1 MAVPLLDNE
10 FMKYWS
16 KLSVVEKESL
26 LIVAKNYVQSK
37 LEESDIDDLRKN
49 IIQQERENYLQGKGQ
64 SYSWEQV
71 KALAQDKSKR
81 HAL

>member
-81 HAL
+81 NAL

>member
-10 FMKYWS
+10 FMKNWL

-26 LIVAKNYVQSK
+26 LIVAKNYVQLK
-37 LEESDIDDLRKN
+37 LEESEIDTLRKN
-49 IIQQERENYLQGKGQ
+49 IIQQERENYLHGKGH
-64 SYSWEQV
+64 SFSWEQV

-81 HAL
+81 NAL

>member
-16 KLSVVEKESL
+16 NLSVVEKESL
-26 LIVAKNYVQSK
+26 LSVAKNYVQSK

-49 IIQQERENYLQGKGQ
+49 IIQQERENYLQGRDSHIAGI
-64 SYSWEQV
+64 
-71 KALAQDKSKR
+71 R
-81 HAL
+81 

>member
-1 MAVPLLDNE
+1 MAVSLLDNE

>member
-26 LIVAKNYVQSK
+26 LSVAKNYVQSK